1 VDWHSLAAHHAR
13 RKIVIEKQTLVTLR
27 VDIDPEALKQ
37 VVEEGRLTKF
47 VDAFPGLLAG
57 HIKAQI
63 VEQLAAGQFS
73 IVFEGRYLRDDFGND
88 GDGPLP
94 WADVGLP
101 GSRLHQL
108 GY

>member
-1 VDWHSLAAHHAR
+1 MNEREILATVEL
-13 RKIVIEKQTLVTLR
+13 VIE
-27 VDIDPEALKQ
+27 PEALKQ
-37 VVEEGRLTKF
+37 VIEAGRLTKF
-47 VDAFPGLLAG
+47 VDAFPALAAG

-63 VEQLAAGQFS
+63 VEQLAAGKFA
-73 IVFEGRYLRDDFGND
+73 IAFEGRYLRDDFGND

-101 GSRLHQL
+101 VSRLHKL